1 MMETTTTYD
10 NIDVKPNPIGRSTP
24 LVSGLAADTGEDQF
38 TVAAKL
44 DAEIREEEK
53 KRMMNPRGYAAE
65 TDPLD
70 VVKSAYKET
79 KVELLHPELDIV
91 DDKPTTDEQAAGA
104 DQFSVDEMNNWDT
117 AAEWA
122 NAQQPDDDNISGE
135 SFAMNEPLDAGSVN
149 GDSDMTNQSLDFMNS
164 IEPTPE
170 QAGPEVDVVP
180 DAEGDMGGDGEN
192 NDFEED
198 PSANLGD
205 EI

>member
-1 MMETTTTYD
+1 MMENTTTYD
-10 NIDVKPNPIGRSTP
+10 NIDVKPNPIGKSTP
-24 LVSGLAADTGEDQF
+24 LVAGLAADTGEDQF

-44 DAEIREEEK
+44 DAEIRDEEK

-70 VVKSAYKET
+70 VVKSAAKET

-122 NAQQPDDDNISGE
+122 NAQQPDDDSISGE

-180 DAEGDMGGDGEN
+180 DAEGDMGGAGES